1 MEDKFCF
8 LFATEKNA
16 LRKRFFRRVF
26 VNYICDY
33 KTAFCT
39 EEGATAAEFS
49 APMFS
54 PTSATRTGD
63 AADRAGDLKK
73 KIREIEERITAA
85 REIESKL
92 HVFDIKFKKFLQ
104 RLKNAPKDKISLIKS
119 VVSKVYINTI
129 SENHEYD
136 ISVVYK
142 IEEI

>member
-1 MEDKFCF
+1 ME
-8 LFATEKNA
+8 
-16 LRKRFFRRVF
+16 
-26 VNYICDY
+26 I
-33 KTAFCT
+33 
-39 EEGATAAEFS
+39 S